1 MKSAQVPRTERPDPL
16 VVLRQGEGWAALAK
30 PPGVVVH
37 RNALMRHEY
46 AVLQRARDTLGCR
59 VWPVHR
65 LDRPTSGV
73 LLFAT
78 ERSLAGPLHQA
89 LTAEDS
95 TKTYVA
101 FVRGCFPHDGPLV
114 VETPIPD
121 GEGGHREARS
131 VVTCIGRSEVPR
143 CSLLRVEPRTGR
155 THQVRRHVRDL
166 HHPIIHD
173 GDHGDS
179 RVNRW
184 WRENHGVRRIG
195 LHALTIDFQPPAGER
210 LQVVCPLFDDQAA
223 LWATLPWWSAAL
235 KEQPELGLPPL
246 PLPADVLLRFSER
259 G

>member
-1 MKSAQVPRTERPDPL
+1 MSDAPGARAERPDPL
-16 VVLRQGEGWAALAK
+16 VVLARGDGWAALAK
-30 PPGVVVH
+30 PPGVIVH

-78 ERSLAGPLHQA
+78 DRRAAGPLHQA
-89 LTAEDS
+89 LTADDS

-101 FVRGCFPHDGPLV
+101 FVRGCFPHDGAQV

-121 GEGGHREARS
+121 GEGGHRDARS
-131 VVTCIGRSEVPR
+131 VVTCIGRSETPR
-143 CSLLRVEPRTGR
+143 CSLLRVEPQTGR

-195 LHALTIDFQPPAGER
+195 LHALSIDFRPPGGGPDR
-210 LQVVCPLFDDQAA
+210 VVCPLFADHMA
-223 LWATLPWWSAAL
+223 LWSTLPWWQAAL
-235 KEQPELGLPPL
+235 AAQPELGLPPL
-246 PLPADVLLRFSER
+246 ALPADVLLRFSAR
-259 G
+259 D